1 MVIARKYLLI
11 RKYFSI
17 HPDNF
22 KQEQFHQSQGKPHD
36 NLGGQH
42 YKQPLR
48 SLPLESNTGHGH
60 PYSDHGVVPGVTSIK
75 TEQPEY
81 NKSFKTNVAVIY

>member
-1 MVIARKYLLI
+1 MSIKMLLPENI
-11 RKYFSI
+11 NKTYFSI

-60 PYSDHGVVPGVTSIK
+60 PYSDHGVGPGVTSIK
-75 TEQPEY
+75 TEQPDY
-81 NKSFKTNVAVIY
+81 NKYNYNNRFA